1 MFKTIGKVLIVL
13 AIAALV
19 SYGLYGLVQ
28 NGSLSNTSFGSEHE
42 FSSINNNDQNLVRA
56 ASQTR
61 PDEGFREHD
70 EGSSIF
76 GIFGAIGT
84 ALQIGLITLIVVSLQ
99 KGVKTL
105 PRNRRI
111 NSNSYA

>member
-1 MFKTIGKVLIVL
+1 MFKTIGKILIVL

-28 NGSLSNTSFGSEHE
+28 NSNLGNTSLGSGHE
-42 FSSINNNDQNLVRA
+42 FSQINNNNQSLVSF

-61 PDEGFREHD
+61 PDEDFREHD
-70 EGSSIF
+70 EGGSIL
-76 GIFGAIGT
+76 GVLST

-99 KGVKTL
+99 KRVKTL
-105 PRNRRI
+105 SRNRRI
-111 NSNSYA
+111 NSYA